1 MLILRRIKIRQ
12 HERGLLFKDREFRR
26 LLNPG
31 RHWVWGLLFK
41 VRVERVSVREV
52 GFRHPD
58 LEVIARSGALEG
70 QAEVLDLKDSQ
81 RALAWVDGRFGYL
94 LGPGLHALWTA
105 FHEVRVE
112 RFDTAGV
119 QLEHPSLAV
128 ILASGRA
135 SSLLERV
142 NVEAG
147 HAALLMRDGRH
158 VDTLAPGTYALWKDA
173 GRLKVWQVDLREQ
186 VLDVASQD
194 IMTAD
199 KVTLRLNAVVN
210 FKVADAVKAMTS
222 VEDFAQALYREAQLA
237 LRAVIGTR
245 ELDTLLAEKDAVARE
260 LDQVVRKRV
269 ASFGLEIVSLGIRD
283 LILPGEMRDLM
294 NRVTEAKKAA
304 EANLIARREETAAM
318 RSQANTAKILEAN
331 PMLMKLKELEV
342 LEKVAEDANL
352 SVVLT
357 ETGLSERI
365 LKLV

>member
-1 MLILRRIKIRQ
+1 MLILRRVKIRQ
-12 HERGLLFKDREFRR
+12 HERGLLFKDREFQG
-26 LLNPG
+26 LLGPG
-31 RHWVWGLLFK
+31 RHWLWGFK

-52 GFRHPD
+52 IFHHQD

-70 QAEVLDLKDSQ
+70 QAEVVDLKDHE
-81 RALAWVDGRFGYL
+81 RALVWVDGRFSQL
-94 LGPGLHALWTA
+94 LGPGLHVLWTA

-112 RFDTAGV
+112 LFDAGEVRF
-119 QLEHPSLAV
+119 EHPALAA
-128 ILASGRA
+128 ILASGRTA
-135 SSLLERV
+135 SLLEQV
-142 NVEAG
+142 HVEAG

-158 VDTLAPGTYALWKDA
+158 VDALAPGTYALWKDA
-173 GRLKVWQVDLREQ
+173 GRLRVQQVDLREQ
-186 VLDVASQD
+186 VLDVAGQD

-210 FKVADAVKAMTS
+210 YKVTDAVKAVTS
-222 VEDFAQALYREAQLA
+222 VEDYAQALYREAQLA

-245 ELDTLLAEKDAVARE
+245 ELDALLTEKDAVARE

-283 LILPGEMRDLM
+283 LILPGEMRNLM

-304 EANLIARREETAAM
+304 EANFIARREETAAM

-342 LEKVAEDANL
+342 LEKVAADANL

-357 ETGLSERI
+357 ETGLGDRV